1 MISKE
6 ISVFVARPMEEV
18 FDFMNDF
25 SRVHEWQEDVVR
37 AEVHGDWAVGTT
49 GVFVQKLMG
58 RELESGFEVTAYDP
72 PYELCVRSTSGPVTF
87 EGWQRCEEQEGGTL
101 VTQTIEAEV
110 GGFFKV
116 AEGIVGNQLESSFQ
130 RDFDNMKAMLE
141 G

>member
-6 ISVFVARPMEEV
+6 ISVFVARPVEEV
-18 FDFMNDF
+18 FHFMNDF
-25 SRVHEWQEDVVR
+25 SRVQEWQEDVIR
-37 AEVHGDWAVGTT
+37 AEIHGDWAVGAT

-58 RELESGFEVTAYDP
+58 REINSDFEVTAYDP
-72 PYELCVRSTSGPVTF
+72 PNEVCFASTAGPVSF
-87 EGWQRCEEQEGGTL
+87 VGCQRCVAQEGGTL
-101 VTQTIEAEV
+101 LTTTIEAEV

-130 RDFDNMKAMLE
+130 RDFDNLKALME